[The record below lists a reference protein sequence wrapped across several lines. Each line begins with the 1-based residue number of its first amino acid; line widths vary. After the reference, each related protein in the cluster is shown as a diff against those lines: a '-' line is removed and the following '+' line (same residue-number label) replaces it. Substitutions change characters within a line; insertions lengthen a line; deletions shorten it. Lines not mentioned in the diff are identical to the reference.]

1 MGESLN
7 QPFRVKEEGLM
18 GCKLLFYKKNKL
30 VATGDDGIIG
40 ISIG

>member
-7 QPFRVKEEGLM
+7 QPFRVKEEGLT
-18 GCKLLFYKKNKL
+18 GCKLLFCKKNSPD
-30 VATGDDGIIG
+30 VSGYDGIIG

>member
-7 QPFRVKEEGLM
+7 QPFRVKEEGLT
-18 GCKLLFYKKNKL
+18 GCKLLFHGNKIL
-30 VATGDDGIIG
+30 YEYEIEGTVG

>member
-7 QPFRVKEEGLM
+7 QPFRVKEEGLT
-18 GCKLLFYKKNKL
+18 GCKLLFYKEKMPDES
-30 VATGDDGIIG
+30 GIDGIIG

>member
-7 QPFRVKEEGLM
+7 QPFRVKEEGLT
-18 GCKLLFYKKNKL
+18 GCKLLFCKKNSSD
-30 VATGDDGIIG
+30 ASEYDGIIG

>member
-7 QPFRVKEEGLM
+7 QPRRVQEEGPP
-18 GCKLLFYKKNKL
+18 GCKLLLYGKK
-30 VATGDDGIIG
+30 VPHAWGCDGTVG